1 MAPTLAET
9 IGCAVLPVLVFAFI
23 LARAIRRDIRHDKEV
38 EKRIERWDV

>member
-9 IGCAVLPVLVFAFI
+9 IGCAVLPILVLAFI
-23 LARAIRRDIRHDKEV
+23 LARAIRRDIRHNKEV